1 MQEYLLGNTW
11 VSFKFTETDS
21 CPYFLFTF
29 LLNSYLLFLFIL
41 NVLCKKKKS
50 LLHMNYLLTFAPF
63 AEEALRDNKN
73 LGFF

>member
-41 NVLCKKKKS
+41 NVL
-50 LLHMNYLLTFAPF
+50 TFAPF